1 LELTTIEVRAPSG
14 TCRVHVG
21 ERLARLESHIP
32 PGKAVFIT
40 DANVARLHGASFGPG
55 ETIVLKPGEA
65 SKSLAGLERVYEG
78 LLDAGADRATFVI
91 AVGGGVVC
99 DVAGFAASTYLR
111 GLPFGFAPTTLLA
124 QVDAGVGGKN
134 GIDFRGYKNLVGVFS
149 PPRFV
154 LCDPDVLR
162 TLPARETANGLA
174 EMVKTAAI
182 GGPALFD
189 EIERAPEKALGL
201 DPDFIGRAVLASLR
215 IKAAVVE
222 ADEREGGARR
232 ILNFGHTLGHAIES
246 VAGVAHGEAVGAGLV
261 FAARLSVRRGYLAAE
276 DAERIAALV
285 GRLGLPTEMG
295 APAAALPALIDAVR
309 RDKKRVGDAVRFVF
323 LEAIGRPLVREI
335 PLAELESAIHDL
347 C

>member
-1 LELTTIEVRAPSG
+1 LTTIEVRALSG
-14 TCRVHVG
+14 VCRVHVG
-21 ERLARLESHIP
+21 ERLARLASLVP
-32 PGKAVFIT
+32 AGLTVYVT
-40 DANVARLHGASFGPG
+40 DAHVARLYGASFGPG
-55 ETIVLKPGEA
+55 RTIVLEPGEA
-65 SKSLAGLERVYEG
+65 SKSLAGLERVYDG
-78 LLDAGADRATFVI
+78 LLDAGADRDTFVV

-111 GLPFGFAPTTLLA
+111 GLPFGFVPTTLLA
-124 QVDAGVGGKN
+124 QVDAGIGGKN
-134 GIDFRGYKNLVGVFS
+134 GIDFRGVKNLVGVFQQ
-149 PPRFV
+149 PRFV
-154 LCDPDVLR
+154 LCDPAVLG
-162 TLPARETANGLA
+162 TLPAGETANGLA

-182 GGPALFD
+182 GSPALFD

-201 DPDFIGRAVLASLR
+201 DPDLIGRAVVESLR

-222 ADEREGGARR
+222 ADEREAGARR
-232 ILNFGHTLGHAIES
+232 VLNLGHTLGHAVES

-261 FAARLSVRRGYLAAE
+261 FAARLSVRRGLLPAG
-276 DAERIAALV
+276 DAERITTLV
-285 GRLGLPTEMG
+285 RRLGLPAEVG
-295 APAAALPALIDAVR
+295 VPAPARPALVDAVR